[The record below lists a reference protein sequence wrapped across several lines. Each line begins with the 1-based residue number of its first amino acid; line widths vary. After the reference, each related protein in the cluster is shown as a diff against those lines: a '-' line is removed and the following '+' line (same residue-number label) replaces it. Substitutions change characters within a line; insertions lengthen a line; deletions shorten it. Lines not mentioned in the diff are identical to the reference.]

1 MLNMEVRV
9 AKSAGFCFG
18 VKRAVNLVYECA
30 ESTSDPI
37 FTYGPII
44 HNEEVTKDLQDK
56 GVEIIENLE
65 DLKVKKTG
73 KIILRSHG
81 VSKKVI
87 EDLDAISF
95 AHVDATCPFVKKIH
109 DHVANYSKEG
119 YAIVI
124 IGNANHPEVEG
135 IKGWSE
141 TEDTY
146 IIDSAEE
153 AEQFSVGKDKKI
165 CIVAQTTYN
174 GKKFEELVEIIC
186 KKGYDNTNVINTI
199 CNATSTRQTEAAQLA
214 KECEAMI
221 VIGSKTSSNTQK
233 LFEICKKE
241 CANTYYIQTI
251 HDLNLDELKKYQ
263 IVGITAG
270 ASTPNYIIEEVQKN
284 VRNEF

>member
-1 MLNMEVRV
+1 MEIRI

-30 ESTSDPI
+30 DENKEPI
-37 FTYGPII
+37 YTYGPII
-44 HNEEVTKDLQDK
+44 HNEEVTKDLSAR
-56 GVEIIENLE
+56 GVQIIDNLE
-65 DLKVKKTG
+65 DLTKVEKG

-81 VSKKVI
+81 VAKHVI
-87 EDLDAISF
+87 DDLDKIHFDSI
-95 AHVDATCPFVKKIH
+95 DATCPFVKKIH
-109 DHVANYSKEG
+109 DHVLHYSREG
-119 YAIVI
+119 YVIII

-141 TEDTY
+141 TPDTF
-146 IIDSAEE
+146 IIDSIEDAND
-153 AEQFSVGKDKKI
+153 FSVDKGKKI

-174 GKKFEELVEIIC
+174 AKKFEELVEIIS
-186 KKGYDNTNVINTI
+186 KKGYDINVINTI
-199 CNATSTRQTEAAQLA
+199 CNATSTRQSEAAMLA
-214 KECEAMI
+214 KECDAMI

-241 CANTYYIQTI
+241 CENTYYIQTI
-251 HDLNLDELKKYQ
+251 HDLDVDKMKEYQ